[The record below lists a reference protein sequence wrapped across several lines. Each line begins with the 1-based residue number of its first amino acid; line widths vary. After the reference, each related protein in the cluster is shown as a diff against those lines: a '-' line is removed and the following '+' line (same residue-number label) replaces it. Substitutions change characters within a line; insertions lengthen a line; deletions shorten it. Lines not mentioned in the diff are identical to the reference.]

1 MNANKDR
8 SISIPQLVYS
18 PQSMSQC
25 KLFLTLPLNFNGSID
40 FHVKIVMNAR
50 KGECVLDLVFVLILL
65 GLLQIK
71 HMFADFYL
79 QTPFMLINRSVF
91 LHPGRVL
98 HCVIHSA
105 SSALIFLV
113 MGVPFG
119 ITIGV
124 CIAEFVVHYGIDF
137 GKGVWSERAGH
148 TPSDASYWRAFG
160 VDQML
165 HQLTYIGMILALA

>member
-1 MNANKDR
+1 M
-8 SISIPQLVYS
+8 
-18 PQSMSQC
+18 
-25 KLFLTLPLNFNGSID
+25 
-40 FHVKIVMNAR
+40 
-50 KGECVLDLVFVLILL
+50 DLVFVLILL
-65 GLLQIK
+65 ALLQIK

-91 LHPGRVL
+91 VHPGRVM

-105 SSALIFLV
+105 SSALIFMV
-113 MGVPFG
+113 MGFPLWLTV
-119 ITIGV
+119 GV
-124 CIAEFVVHYGIDF
+124 ALVEFVVHYVIDF

-165 HQLTYIGMILALA
+165 HQLTYIGMILAVA